1 MRLEKTHFDNIIYL
15 LDSAVPASDSEVNKL
30 KETAP
35 GVYKNKD
42 YIKSPFK
49 IGNYSLDNIELKEY
63 VSNLFNQ
70 NPDKITTIH
79 RLKYFEGGATIPH
92 LDRATY
98 TFVLILDSDLKE
110 GGEFYLKGKYRPDF
124 KETRDYLV
132 YNGGTDIHEVKEVKK
147 GYRDVLVIWWF
158 DETPK
163 QTSLI

>member
-1 MRLEKTHFDNIIYL
+1 MKIEQVHFEKIKEL
-15 LDSAVPASDSEVNKL
+15 LDSAIPSRNSEIEKL

-49 IGNYSLDNIELKEY
+49 IGNYSLENIELKEY
-63 VSNLFNQ
+63 VSNMFNQ

-92 LDRATY
+92 LDRATF
-98 TFVLILDSDLKE
+98 TFVLILESDLKE

-124 KETRDYLV
+124 KETGDYLT

-147 GYRDVLVIWWF
+147 GYRDVLVIWWL
-158 DETPK
+158 DASTNK
-163 QTSLI
+163 KSII